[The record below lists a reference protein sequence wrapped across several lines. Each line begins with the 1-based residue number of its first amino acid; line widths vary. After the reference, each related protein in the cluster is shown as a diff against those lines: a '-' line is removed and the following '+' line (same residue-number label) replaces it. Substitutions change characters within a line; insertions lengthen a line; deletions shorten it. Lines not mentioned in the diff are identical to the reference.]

1 MRFGDW
7 VVTVSLTLNVCAMM
21 AYAWQGHWPYV
32 LYFLGAVAINSSII
46 WGLR

>member
-1 MRFGDW
+1 MRMGDW
-7 VVTVSLTLNVCAMM
+7 VVSISVTLNLAAML

-32 LYFLGAVAINSSII
+32 LYFSGAVAINAAII